1 VCLVRH
7 DRHGERAKL
16 LGAVG
21 RRESLDQVGERLAD
35 SRWSWWRPACGG
47 LLVPVSGFW
56 LFFPIACL
64 AWRKHRTRSNARTCV
79 VTAAVTRAARRVS
92 G

>member
-1 VCLVRH
+1 MVMVAT
-7 DRHGERAKL
+7 G
-16 LGAVG
+16 V
-21 RRESLDQVGERLAD
+21 
-35 SRWSWWRPACGG
+35 WG